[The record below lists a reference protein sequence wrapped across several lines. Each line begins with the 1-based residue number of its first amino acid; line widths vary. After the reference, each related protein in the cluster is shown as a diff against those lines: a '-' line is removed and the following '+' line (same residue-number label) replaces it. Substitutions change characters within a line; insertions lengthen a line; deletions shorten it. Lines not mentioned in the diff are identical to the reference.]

1 MRIVIAL
8 GGNALLKRGEP
19 MTEKTS
25 ARTCASPPSR
35 SPRLTKA
42 TELIISHG
50 NGPQVGLL
58 ALQNNAYKPV
68 PMYPLDVIG
77 GESLGMIG
85 YMIQQELVNFVP
97 KSATSPRCSRRPRST
112 RRTPPSRTRRSR
124 RSRLDKGRGRTPRQQ
139 HGWTIAQDNDKY
151 RRVVPSPEPKRI
163 WGLKPLKTLVEHGHI
178 VICCGGGGIP
188 TYFDEQGNLVGAEA
202 VIDKDLASSLLAS
215 EVEGRHLRDRD
226 RRQRRLRRLGQAHAA
241 PDRGSRSGVAS
252 RLRLREGL
260 DGPEGRSGLPLRRK
274 TGKPAVIGALSRSTR
289 FWPARPVRAS
299 FPKRASSTRND
310 HEGRRIPRSALKGE
324 RRLRETAGAS
334 A

>member
-19 MTEKTS
+19 MTCENQR
-25 ARTCASPPSR
+25 ANVRIAAEQIA
-35 SPRLTKA
+35 KA
-42 TELIISHG
+42 YEGNELIISHG

-97 KSATSPRCSRRPRST
+97 KSATLATVLTQTQVDPKDPAFQNPT
-112 RRTPPSRTRRSR
+112 KPVGPVYDKEEAE
-124 RSRLDKGRGRTPRQQ
+124 RLAKQ

-188 TYFDEQGNLVGAEA
+188 TYFDEQGKLVGAEA

-215 EVEGRHLRDRD
+215 EVEADIFVIATDVNGAYVDWGKPT
-226 RRQRRLRRLGQAHAA
+226 QRRIAEADPESLRAFGFAK
-241 PDRGSRSGVAS
+241 GSM
-252 RLRLREGL
+252 
-260 DGPEGRSGLPLRRK
+260 GPKVEAVCRFVEK
-274 TGKPAVIGALSRSTR
+274 TGKPAVIGALSEIDQILAGKAGTR
-289 FWPARPVRAS
+289 VVP
-299 FPKRASSTRND
+299 
-310 HEGRRIPRSALKGE
+310 EKGVKYAE
-324 RRLRETAGAS
+324 
-334 A
+334 

>member
-19 MTEKTS
+19 MTCENQR
-25 ARTCASPPSR
+25 ANVRIAAEQIA
-35 SPRLTKA
+35 KA
-42 TELIISHG
+42 YEGNELIISHG

-97 KSATSPRCSRRPRST
+97 KSATLATVLTQTQVDPKDPAFQNPT
-112 RRTPPSRTRRSR
+112 KPVGPVYDKEEAE
-124 RSRLDKGRGRTPRQQ
+124 RLAKQ

-215 EVEGRHLRDRD
+215 EIEADIFVIATDVNGAYVDWGKPT
-226 RRQRRLRRLGQAHAA
+226 QRRIAEADPESLRAFGFAK
-241 PDRGSRSGVAS
+241 GSM
-252 RLRLREGL
+252 
-260 DGPEGRSGLPLRRK
+260 GPKVEAVCRFVEK
-274 TGKPAVIGALSRSTR
+274 TGKPAVIGALSEIDQILAGKAGTR
-289 FWPARPVRAS
+289 VVP
-299 FPKRASSTRND
+299 
-310 HEGRRIPRSALKGE
+310 EKGVKYAE
-324 RRLRETAGAS
+324 
-334 A
+334 

>member
-19 MTEKTS
+19 MTCENQR
-25 ARTCASPPSR
+25 ANVRIAAEQIA
-35 SPRLTKA
+35 KA
-42 TELIISHG
+42 YEGNELIISHG

-97 KSATSPRCSRRPRST
+97 KSATLATVLTQTQVDPKDPAFQNPT
-112 RRTPPSRTRRSR
+112 KPVGPVYDKEEAE
-124 RSRLDKGRGRTPRQQ
+124 RLAKQ

-215 EVEGRHLRDRD
+215 EVEADIFVIATDVNGAYVDWGKPM
-226 RRQRRLRRLGQAHAA
+226 QRRIAEADPESLRAFGFAK
-241 PDRGSRSGVAS
+241 GSM
-252 RLRLREGL
+252 
-260 DGPEGRSGLPLRRK
+260 GPKVEAVCRFVEK
-274 TGKPAVIGALSRSTR
+274 TGKPAVIGALSEIDQILAGKAGTR
-289 FWPARPVRAS
+289 VVP
-299 FPKRASSTRND
+299 
-310 HEGRRIPRSALKGE
+310 EKGVKYAE
-324 RRLRETAGAS
+324 
-334 A
+334 

>member
-19 MTEKTS
+19 MTCENQRANVRIATEQI
-25 ARTCASPPSR
+25 A
-35 SPRLTKA
+35 KA
-42 TELIISHG
+42 YEGNELIISHG

-97 KSATSPRCSRRPRST
+97 KSATLATVLTQTQVDPKDPAFQNPT
-112 RRTPPSRTRRSR
+112 KPVGPVYDKEEAE
-124 RSRLDKGRGRTPRQQ
+124 RLAKQ

-215 EVEGRHLRDRD
+215 EVEADIFVIATDVNGAYVDWGKPT
-226 RRQRRLRRLGQAHAA
+226 QRRIAEADPESLRAFGFAK
-241 PDRGSRSGVAS
+241 GSM
-252 RLRLREGL
+252 
-260 DGPEGRSGLPLRRK
+260 GPKVEAVCRFVEK
-274 TGKPAVIGALSRSTR
+274 TGKPAVIGALSEIDQILAGKAGTR
-289 FWPARPVRAS
+289 VVP
-299 FPKRASSTRND
+299 
-310 HEGRRIPRSALKGE
+310 EKGVKYAE
-324 RRLRETAGAS
+324 
-334 A
+334 